1 MGGFNSLRKVR
12 EGAEYK
18 YVTTGDKGE
27 TIALATY
34 GEIFSITRQ
43 AIINDDLNALTDVPA
58 KMGRAAKATIGDL
71 VYAILLDNPKL
82 SDGKPLF
89 HADHKTS
96 PLAPYRFRAL
106 MMPAN

>member
-1 MGGFNSLRKVR
+1 MGK
-12 EGAEYK
+12 
-18 YVTTGDKGE
+18 
-27 TIALATY
+27 
-34 GEIFSITRQ
+34 FSPSPA